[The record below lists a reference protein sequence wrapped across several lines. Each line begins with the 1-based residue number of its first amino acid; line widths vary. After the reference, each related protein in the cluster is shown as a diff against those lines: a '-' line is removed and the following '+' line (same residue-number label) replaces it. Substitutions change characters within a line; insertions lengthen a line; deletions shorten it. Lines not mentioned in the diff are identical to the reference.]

1 LTFSKGVEKMNSNR
15 QTIIL
20 GFVGL
25 PGAGKHVASEIIREL
40 WPEAFHLLVPLA
52 EPLKSDLKALF
63 FDPFTNPTEF
73 REELLKHSKRTR
85 IELSS
90 YYLINL
96 AESRINDLARRLVPE
111 DSRLV
116 VVHIP
121 DIYLHTE
128 VHWVMYNT
136 LTDPDH
142 CFIIRVSAR
151 KEVCEKRI
159 KKPDYPP
166 SRINPDDVETRRIK
180 SDYTVKNNG
189 SPEELEEQLKKIV
202 SNIRQRIA
210 ES

>member
-1 LTFSKGVEKMNSNR
+1 MNSNR

-20 GFVGL
+20 GFVGM
-25 PGAGKHVASEIIREL
+25 PGAGKHVASGIIREL
-40 WPEAFHLLVPLA
+40 WPEAFHLLVPLT
-52 EPLKSDLKALF
+52 EPLKWDLEALF
-63 FDPFTNPTEF
+63 INPSTARF
-73 REELLKHSKRTR
+73 RKELLKHSKRTR
-85 IELSS
+85 IELSG

-96 AESRINDLARRLVPE
+96 AESRIKNLVRRLAPK

-121 DIYLHTE
+121 DVHLYDE
-128 VHWVMYNT
+128 AHWVRCNT
-136 LTDPDH
+136 LTNPDH

-159 KKPDYPP
+159 KKPDYPA
-166 SRINPDDVETRRIK
+166 SRINPDEVETGRVK
-180 SDYTVKNNG
+180 ANYTVKNNG
-189 SPEELEEQLKKIV
+189 SIEKLKEQLEETV